1 MKTEA
6 EKRGNAKWK
15 KENAKIFAFRLYRNT
30 DADLLAWFEKQ
41 ENKQGLIK
49 RLLREEMEKG
59 K

>member
-1 MKTEA
+1 MRTEA
-6 EKRGNAKWK
+6 EKARDVRWQKANVTRVQVKFYK
-15 KENAKIFAFRLYRNT
+15 NT

>member
-1 MKTEA
+1 MRTEA
-6 EKRGNAKWK
+6 EKARDVRWQKANVTRVQIK
-15 KENAKIFAFRLYRNT
+15 LYKNT
-30 DADLLAWFEKQ
+30 DADLLEWLEKQ